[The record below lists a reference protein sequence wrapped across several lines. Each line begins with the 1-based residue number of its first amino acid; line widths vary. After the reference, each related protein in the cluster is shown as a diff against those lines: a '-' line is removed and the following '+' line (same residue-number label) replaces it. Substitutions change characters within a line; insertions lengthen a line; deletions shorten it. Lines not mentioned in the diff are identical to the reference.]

1 MWTYNHALSS
11 DELYHW
17 GIKGQKWG
25 VRRYQNKDGTLT
37 PAGKKRYSDDSGD
50 ISEPKKS
57 KHRLALEAKFKK
69 AGLSDEEAAKQADK
83 RIRTEKIL
91 VAVGAT
97 TVAATTAY
105 VVHKH
110 LKEKSDSYIK
120 AGDSLQRIEMTGDG
134 KLHDVFYAANDKSDK
149 TKYAGMLGYTRQQ
162 QVGKAYMMDIGVQN
176 DIKVAGRGKSLDTFK
191 KLYNSDADFRKVVD
205 GAANTNIHGGNAA
218 GGNIKKLYDN
228 FNSKMVDAN
237 VKNNSA
243 ANKFFD
249 SLKSEGYGA
258 IKDVNDM
265 KFSGYNAKNPLI
277 VFGQSNN
284 LAVKTVK
291 EMSKDEIGKNL
302 IKDGVREVGRTVTKG
317 VATYVPIV
325 TLASAA
331 TPMSDEQAKAIA
343 KTVKKSTGRK

>member
-1 MWTYNHALSS
+1 MWTYNCALSS

-37 PAGKKRYSDDSGD
+37 PAGKKRYDDDSGD

-57 KHRLALEAKFKK
+57 KHRLNLEAKFKK

-97 TVAATTAY
+97 TVAATAAY

-110 LKEKSDSYIK
+110 LKEKSDGLIK

-134 KLHDVFYAANDKSDK
+134 KLHDVFYAANEKSDK
-149 TKYAGMLGYTRQQ
+149 IKYAGQLGQTRVN
-162 QVGKAYMMDIGVQN
+162 QVGKAYLMDIGVQS
-176 DIKVAGRGKSLDTFK
+176 DIKVAGRGKSLDVFR
-191 KLYNSDADFRKVVD
+191 KLYDSDADFRKAID
-205 GAANTNIHGGNAA
+205 STANTNAHGGNAA
-218 GGNIKKLYDN
+218 AGNIKKLYDN
-228 FNSKMVDAN
+228 FNSRIVM
-237 VKNNSA
+237 SP
-243 ANKFFD
+243 NKDQATTKFLD
-249 SLKSEGYGA
+249 TLKSEGYGA

-277 VFGQSNN
+277 VFGQSSNV
-284 LAVKTVK
+284 AVKTMK
-291 EMSKDEIGKNL
+291 EMSKSEIDKNVA
-302 IKDGVREVGRTVTKG
+302 KDGTREVARLLTQS
-317 VATYVPIV
+317 VATYVPII

-331 TPMSDEQAKAIA
+331 TPMSDEQAKEIA
-343 KTVKKSTGRK
+343 KTVNKSTGRK

>member
-1 MWTYNHALSS
+1 MWQYNYTSEPN
-11 DELYHW
+11 ELYHW

-37 PAGKKRYSDDSGD
+37 PAGKKRYDDSGD

-57 KHRLALEAKFKK
+57 KHRLNLEDKFKK

-97 TVAATTAY
+97 TMTATAAY

-110 LKEKSDSYIK
+110 LKEKCDSYIK

-134 KLHDVFYAANDKSDK
+134 KLHDVFFAAKDKSDK
-149 TKYAGMLGYTRQQ
+149 TKYAGMLGKTRVN
-162 QVGKAYMMDIGVQN
+162 QVGKAYLMDIGVQG
-176 DIKVAGRGKSLDTFK
+176 DIKVAGRDKSINVFK
-191 KLYNSDADFRKVVD
+191 KLYDSDIDFRKAVD
-205 GAANTNIHGGNAA
+205 GSANTNVHGGNAA

-228 FNSKMVDAN
+228 FNSRMVGTAGKNQAVNKYFDA
-237 VKNNSA
+237 
-243 ANKFFD
+243 
-249 SLKSEGYGA
+249 LKSEGYGA

-277 VFGQSNN
+277 VFGQSSNV
-284 LAVKTVK
+284 AVKTMK
-291 EMSKDEIGKNL
+291 EMTSSEINKNL
-302 IKDGVREVGRTVTKG
+302 AKDGAREVARQLTQS
-317 VATYVPIV
+317 AAMYVPVI
-325 TLASAA
+325 TLVSAA
-331 TPMSDEQAKAIA
+331 TPVSDEQAKAIA
-343 KTVKKSTGRK
+343 KTVNKSTGRK